1 MANKLWSKFSV
12 VSVVALSVFVASCSS
27 SSSSAPV
34 DLSPEAAAGREISIT
49 AGCASCHGENGEG
62 RVGPKWVGLADSQV
76 TLSDGTVVTAD
87 DAYLYESTKYPGEKK
102 RRGASG
108 IMPANKLTDAEIAS
122 IIAYIRAL
130 K

>member
-12 VSVVALSVFVASCSS
+12 VLVVALSVFVASCSS

-76 TLSDGTVVTAD
+76 
-87 DAYLYESTKYPGEKK
+87 
-102 RRGASG
+102 
-108 IMPANKLTDAEIAS
+108 
-122 IIAYIRAL
+122 
-130 K
+130 